1 MKIIFF
7 GAVAIVLEIIIIITM
22 YYGLHG
28 NIDSQ
33 RAQIESN
40 RALLVNYG
48 FEKNDLVDIDWSAQL
63 IKQEIALLGA
73 INENRPDIP
82 LLLKILGTKLPG
94 SMWLNQFKVQQNKT
108 EIVGF
113 ARSTKNLNEFM
124 ESLRASKIFRSLE
137 MKSLKKITL
146 LKSKILMFE
155 LFGEVS

>member
-113 ARSTKNLNEFM
+113 ARSNKNLNEFM

>member
-48 FEKNDLVDIDWSAQL
+48 FEKNDLDDIDWSAQL

-73 INENRPDIP
+73 INENKPDIP

>member
-1 MKIIFF
+1 
-7 GAVAIVLEIIIIITM
+7 M